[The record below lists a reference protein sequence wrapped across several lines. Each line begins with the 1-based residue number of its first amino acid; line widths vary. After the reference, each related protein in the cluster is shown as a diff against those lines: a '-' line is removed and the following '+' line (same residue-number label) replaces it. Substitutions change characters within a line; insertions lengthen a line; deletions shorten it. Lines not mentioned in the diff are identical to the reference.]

1 MKHPTP
7 FNIKCPDNWLQ
18 THEYLSVLS
27 QSITDAYEQNATAED
42 ATLQAMGEALWAA
55 LSLGDTLD
63 QAKRAVGQ
71 AVLSIVI
78 ESRNAAVLNLPWET
92 LYHPQW
98 GFLGRNLSFALSRH
112 NPSVSTQLP
121 AIVAEPLKVLLFT
134 ALPDNL
140 TEHERL
146 DVEAEQAT
154 IQQAI
159 MAYERSGEIQLIMPE
174 DGCLATLQQA
184 LQDFQPQVV
193 YFSGHGNFQ
202 HDPIK
207 RQAYGSV
214 WLEDAHGNGVTVTES
229 EFAACF
235 QNTQVQLLV
244 LSACLSAKQHPHY
257 PANGLSNALSR
268 AGIPHVM
275 GMRESVMDAAATTFA
290 EHLLQALAKRQAVDI
305 ALQHARAAIKQLCEP
320 KIYHELPDPQRAA
333 LAAGQWCLP
342 QLLSHDPQRGL
353 VDWRFTPVP
362 TQPTV
367 WQQQLGEISLPERFI
382 GRRRE
387 LRQWQNRLRSPH
399 LHSLLIT
406 GAGGMGKTALAGKLA
421 LALEQDGYK
430 IFTLHAANLNWKMWR
445 FQLLKSLSMERKKDF
460 YSTKSKLETEL
471 EQNEYLFKLLLAQ
484 HNGKLVLFFDNLE
497 SVQDSQAPHALT
509 DNTLQDWLTAA
520 QHATRHGLK
529 LLVTS
534 RWRLPNW
541 ADANHYPLGKP
552 VFGDYVALV
561 RVHQLPLTGE
571 RLVRAYQ
578 TLGGNA
584 RALTYVAAA
593 ANGMNLEEEQN
604 FSLALAQAESA
615 AQIDMAI
622 AKVVEQRS
630 STERDLLHCLLAYQT
645 AVPLDGITAVWD
657 MPQPA
662 AVPDL
667 LQRLLAVSLVEQYHN
682 PHTDQTTYQLAALVR
697 SWLLNNGAPAPTPS
711 RLQAAAEFL
720 HWQLEN
726 RIDTTWEH
734 RLATHAALQA
744 AALTETAQRLV
755 LDWIV
760 TPLNLAG
767 MYHTLLN
774 DWLLPIANADDS
786 SIKGAVLNQVGTQY
800 YALGQYDP
808 ALDYLKQSLAIQ
820 QEIGGEQG
828 EGATLNNI
836 GYIHKARGDYNTA
849 LDYYQQSLAIQQKIG
864 DKQGEGSTLNNIG
877 HIHHVRG
884 DYDTALDYYQQSL
897 TIEQQIG
904 DKQGED
910 ITLSNIAG
918 IHYACGN
925 YDTAL
930 DYYQQSLAIRQQIGD
945 KSGEGATLNNIGEI
959 YSACGDY
966 DTALDYLQQSLT
978 IRQHIGDKQGESTTL
993 NNISQIH
1000 HARGD
1005 YDTALD
1011 YLKQSLAIFQHI
1023 GDKQGESATLN
1034 NIGQIHQARGDYNT
1048 ALDYLQQSLTIQQE
1062 IGNKHGEGAALNNI
1076 GEVYRARSD
1085 YDTAIQHLQQS
1096 IAIQQHIGDKH
1107 GEGVTLNNIGL
1118 IHHARGDDNTALNV
1132 LQQSL
1137 TIRQHISDKKGEG
1150 ATLNNIGE
1158 IYRARG
1164 DYDTALDYLQQSLAI
1179 RQEIGDMAGLCTT
1192 LFNMGHIH
1200 MRNEEVAEAVQAWVI
1215 VYDIAKQI
1223 NLAQTLQALESLAG
1237 QIGLDGGLQGWEG
1250 LAQQIGEN
1258 E

>member
-27 QSITDAYEQNATAED
+27 QSITDTYEQNATAED

-55 LSLGDTLD
+55 LSLSDTLD
-63 QAKRAVGQ
+63 QAKRAAGQ
-71 AVLSIVI
+71 AVLSIII
-78 ESRNAAVLNLPWET
+78 ESRDAAVLNLPWET

-121 AIVAEPLKVLLFT
+121 ALVAEPLKVLLFT

-140 TEHERL
+140 TEYERL

-154 IQQAI
+154 VQQAI
-159 MAYERSGEIQLIMPE
+159 MAYERRGEIQLIMPE
-174 DGCLATLQQA
+174 DGCLATLRQA

-214 WLEDAHGNGVTVTES
+214 WLEDAHGNNVTVTES

-367 WQQQLGEISLPERFI
+367 WQQQLGEVSLPKRFI

-430 IFTLHAANLNWKMWR
+430 VFAVSLRPEHDWQTVQLDMELALAENETLYKKYQLIQSKGLNAVKQVEYVLK
-445 FQLLKSLSMERKKDF
+445 FLLER
-460 YSTKSKLETEL
+460 Y
-471 EQNEYLFKLLLAQ
+471 Q
-484 HNGKLVLFFDNLE
+484 GKLVLFFDNLE

-509 DNTLQDWLTAA
+509 DNTLQDWFTAA

-561 RVHQLPLTGE
+561 RLYQLPLKGE

-584 RALTYVAAA
+584 RALTFFASAAD
-593 ANGMNLEEEQN
+593 GMNLEEEQN

-682 PHTDQTTYQLAALVR
+682 PHLDQTTYQLAALVR
-697 SWLLNNGAPAPTPS
+697 RWLLNNCAPAPTSS

-726 RIDTTWEH
+726 DINTTWEH

-755 LDWIV
+755 LNWLV
-760 TPLNLAG
+760 TPLNRAG

-774 DWLLPIANADDS
+774 DWLLPIANANDPQ
-786 SIKGAVLNQVGTQY
+786 IKSEVLNQVGEQY
-800 YALGQYDP
+800 RHIGQ
-808 ALDYLKQSLAIQ
+808 
-820 QEIGGEQG
+820 
-828 EGATLNNI
+828 
-836 GYIHKARGDYNTA
+836 YNTA
-849 LDYYQQSLAIQQKIG
+849 L
-864 DKQGEGSTLNNIG
+864 
-877 HIHHVRG
+877 H
-884 DYDTALDYYQQSL
+884 YYQQSL
-897 TIEQQIG
+897 TIFQ
-904 DKQGED
+904 
-910 ITLSNIAG
+910 
-918 IHYACGN
+918 H
-925 YDTAL
+925 
-930 DYYQQSLAIRQQIGD
+930 IGD
-945 KSGEGATLNNIGEI
+945 KSGEG
-959 YSACGDY
+959 
-966 DTALDYLQQSLT
+966 
-978 IRQHIGDKQGESTTL
+978 TTL
-993 NNISQIH
+993 NNISQIYD
-1000 HARGD
+1000 ARGD

-1011 YLKQSLAIFQHI
+1011 FLKQSLTITQHI
-1023 GDKQGESATLN
+1023 GNKSVEGRTLN
-1034 NIGQIHQARGDYNT
+1034 NLSQIH
-1048 ALDYLQQSLTIQQE
+1048 
-1062 IGNKHGEGAALNNI
+1062 
-1076 GEVYRARSD
+1076 V
-1085 YDTAIQHLQQS
+1085 
-1096 IAIQQHIGDKH
+1096 
-1107 GEGVTLNNIGL
+1107 
-1118 IHHARGDDNTALNV
+1118 ARGDD
-1132 LQQSL
+1132 
-1137 TIRQHISDKKGEG
+1137 
-1150 ATLNNIGE
+1150 
-1158 IYRARG
+1158 
-1164 DYDTALDYLQQSLAI
+1164 DTALQYLNQSLAI
-1179 RQEIGDMAGLCTT
+1179 TQEIGDRAGLCPT
-1192 LFNMGHIH
+1192 LFNIAAINWRRG
-1200 MRNEEVAEAVQAWVI
+1200 EKEAAKRSWIKVYRIAQRIGYAQA
-1215 VYDIAKQI
+1215 
-1223 NLAQTLQALESLAG
+1223 LQSLESLAG
-1237 QIGLDGGLQGWEG
+1237 QIDLDGGLQGWEG
-1250 LAQQIGEN
+1250 LAQQMEKTSNTAVSG
-1258 E
+1258 